1 MPITHGT
8 SGEQTRRGV
17 NAGIYGPGGAGKTT
31 LLDELADCEYAAP
44 VYVCD
49 VEGGAT
55 VLSHRNDIHVA
66 SITDLDERGVA
77 HGYADLAELIDK
89 IIAGKSKM
97 PDGRNIGTLVLDNMS
112 ETLQMCVNHVKR
124 TISRNIEMKD
134 RPDQNDWGKVNSEL
148 LVLIRKMRD
157 WSRNSG
163 TNVFWLAWDM
173 PEQNEL
179 GQTYKQTVKMNPAFR
194 TAFPGI
200 IDHLAYLTPK
210 GKGVRQLSFDGA
222 KADAKLRRN
231 LSEVANTIP
240 LVIEYDKL
248 ARNVGK
254 THTPLADILA
264 TLKGGVPF
272 PVSKYTREGKTA

>member
-8 SGEQTRRGV
+8 SGDQQRRGV

-31 LLDELADCEYAAP
+31 LLDELADSEYAAP
-44 VYVCD
+44 VYVLD

-55 VLSHRNDIHVA
+55 VLSHRDDIHVA
-66 SITDLDERGVA
+66 SITDLDDAGVA
-77 HGYADLAELIDK
+77 RGYADLSKLIED
-89 IIAGKSKM
+89 IIAGKTRM
-97 PDGRNIGTLVLDNMS
+97 PDGRDIGTLVLDNMS

-148 LVLIRKMRD
+148 LVLVRKMRD

-173 PEQNEL
+173 PEQNEM

-200 IDHLAYLTPK
+200 IDHLAYLTIK

-222 KADAKLRRN
+222 RADAKLRRN
-231 LSEVANTIP
+231 LSELANTIP

-248 ARNVGK
+248 APNGVGK

-272 PVSKYTREGKTA
+272 PVSKYKREVR